1 MVSVKAT
8 DESRRNVSMTITD
21 IGDGGLGLV
30 TQAKLFVGDVL
41 SFHVLLP
48 GAIRKIYMQ
57 VRILWTRDFSR
68 FGCEF
73 LRIPPVDLN
82 ILNEWIK
89 RKSEIKKPLI
99 AV

>member
-1 MVSVKAT
+1 
-8 DESRRNVSMTITD
+8 
-21 IGDGGLGLV
+21 
-30 TQAKLFVGDVL
+30 
-41 SFHVLLP
+41 LLP

-57 VRILWTRDFSR
+57 VRILWTRDCSR

-82 ILNEWIK
+82 ILNEWLK
-89 RKSEIKKPLI
+89 RKSEIKKPLN